1 MTVPNTPDA
10 APTPPAPL
18 AHAGPAT
25 QRPRR
30 SVTIDWA
37 HSRDVVLTLIGSG
50 VLLYMLVLVFQ
61 QVTKIL
67 LLFVL
72 AALVALVLDP
82 LVRRIEARGVPRGA
96 ATAIAYAALLLV
108 LTGALLWAGGS
119 LVSQLTQ
126 LNEQLPLYAQELQ
139 SQMPFV
145 QDSLNRLGIDVNLD
159 RLQRDAA
166 AALQATGGELLGRGL
181 GIATGVTDVLVGIF
195 LVLVIS
201 LYLVV
206 DGRRIRNNLA
216 SIIPPSRQGLFVFL
230 EASVLHI
237 LGGYIRGQ
245 LTIAAIVGTGVG
257 VGCWLLGVQF
267 PLVLGALAFCFELIP
282 MVGPLLSSIPA
293 LVVSLF
299 QPFPLVLFVLAFF
312 LVVMLVEGQVLSP
325 RITGHAVG
333 LHPIATILALI
344 GGAEVAGMWGALF
357 AVPLVG
363 LGAVLGR
370 AALNELNGHTAN
382 RERPEAPVS

>member
-1 MTVPNTPDA
+1 
-10 APTPPAPL
+10 
-18 AHAGPAT
+18 
-25 QRPRR
+25 
-30 SVTIDWA
+30 
-37 HSRDVVLTLIGSG
+37 
-50 VLLYMLVLVFQ
+50 
-61 QVTKIL
+61 
-67 LLFVL
+67 
-72 AALVALVLDP
+72 
-82 LVRRIEARGVPRGA
+82 
-96 ATAIAYAALLLV
+96 
-108 LTGALLWAGGS
+108 
-119 LVSQLTQ
+119 
-126 LNEQLPLYAQELQ
+126 
-139 SQMPFV
+139 
-145 QDSLNRLGIDVNLD
+145 
-159 RLQRDAA
+159 DAA

-181 GIATGVTDVLVGIF
+181 RIATGVTDALVGTC
-195 LVLVIS
+195 LVLVSS

-206 DGRRIRNNLA
+206 DGHRIRHNLA

-257 VGCWLLGVQF
+257 LGCWLLGVQF
-267 PLVLGALAFCFELIP
+267 PLVLGVLAFCFELVP

-325 RITGHAVG
+325 RITGQAVG

-370 AALNELNGHTAN
+370 AALNELNG
-382 RERPEAPVS
+382 RPASQGTQGDPSV